1 MHRRPLLAAG
11 LLAGGALLHPAI
23 LRAQT
28 GNRAAEIGSAARP
41 LSIGVTA
48 GPHAQVTEKVRE
60 LAARDGLVLRLVEF
74 TDFIQPNAA
83 LASGDL
89 DSNSYQHRPFLEQ
102 QIRDRGYKL
111 AVVAKTLVF
120 PLGIYA
126 PRYKALSEL
135 PQGGRVAIPND
146 PSNGGRA
153 LLLLAKAG
161 LVRLAPGVDFR
172 ATVADIA
179 ENPKRLRIAELEAA
193 QMPRAL
199 GDVDAAV
206 VITDYALIA
215 GLDPAKDALVR
226 EDADSPYA
234 NLLVVREADRD
245 APWVARLVTAYH
257 RDEIRDF
264 VRDTFHGNVVPA
276 F

>member
-1 MHRRPLLAAG
+1 MQRRPLLAAG
-11 LLAGGALLHPAI
+11 LLAGGMLLRPAL

-28 GNRAAEIGSAARP
+28 GNQAAEIGSAARP

-60 LAARDGLVLRLVEF
+60 LAAKDGLVLRLVEF

-102 QIRDRGYKL
+102 QIRDRGYRL
-111 AVVAKTLVF
+111 AAVAKTLVF
-120 PLGIYA
+120 PLGVYA
-126 PRYKALSEL
+126 RKYKALSDL

-161 LVRLAPGVDFR
+161 LIGLTPGMDFR
-172 ATVADIA
+172 ATVADIT
-179 ENPKRLRIAELEAA
+179 ENPKRLRIVELEAA
-193 QMPRAL
+193 QVARSL
-199 GDVDAAV
+199 DDVDAAV

-215 GLDPAKDALVR
+215 GLDPAKDALFR

-245 APWVARLVTAYH
+245 APWVKRLVAAYH
-257 RDEIRDF
+257 RDEIRAF